1 MASANL
7 KELVMTVIIPV
18 LDYISLCIRLLGVV
32 FILLGAVRIFAK
44 AILVEVSKDTERKT
58 TKDREKLRRQLSS
71 YMLFGL
77 ELLIAGDIIR
87 TVLDPTLEEIAV
99 LGSIVAVRTVI
110 SFFLNRELEKSDGNK
125 KT

>member
-1 MASANL
+1 
-7 KELVMTVIIPV
+7 MTVIIPV